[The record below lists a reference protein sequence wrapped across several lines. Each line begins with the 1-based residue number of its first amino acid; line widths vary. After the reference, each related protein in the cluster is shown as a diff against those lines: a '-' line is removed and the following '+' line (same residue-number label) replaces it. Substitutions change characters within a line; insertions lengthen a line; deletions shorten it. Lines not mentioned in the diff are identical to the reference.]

1 MYIGIWKIMTES
13 QKIRWIER
21 NKKKFIK
28 GGKQNGEEKNISKAY
43 GSEN

>member
-21 NKKKFIK
+21 NKNKFIK
-28 GGKQNGEEKNISKAY
+28 GGK
-43 GSEN
+43 